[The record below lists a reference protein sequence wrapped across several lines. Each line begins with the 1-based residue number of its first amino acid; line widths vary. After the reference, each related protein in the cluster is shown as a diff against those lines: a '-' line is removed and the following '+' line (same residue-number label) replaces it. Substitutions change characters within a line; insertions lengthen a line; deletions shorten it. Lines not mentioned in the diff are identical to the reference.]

1 MTVRLIGLCSPA
13 MGSGKTTC
21 ADMLVRSHQFVRV
34 AFATPLKSMAT
45 ALLTSGGMSPD
56 QARDHIYGDR
66 KEDHIELLGMTARR
80 LQQLLGTEFARHH
93 IRDTIWVDIAI
104 AHAKTLMTAGYSVV
118 IDDMRFP
125 NEYDAIIAA
134 GGDCIR
140 VVRPDAT
147 VTSAHASEG
156 QLDGVHMP
164 EIWNTGSL
172 FDLHQATLQ
181 RVFA

>member
-45 ALLTSGGMSPD
+45 ALLTSTGMSEED
-56 QARDHIYGDR
+56 ARDHIYGSR
-66 KEDHIELLGMTARR
+66 KEAHVDVLGMTPRR
-80 LQQLLGTEFARHH
+80 LMQLLGTEWGRLQ
-93 IRDTIWVDIAI
+93 IRDSIWVDIAI
-104 AHAKTLMTAGYSVV
+104 TRANTLMSVGHSVV

-164 EIWNTGSL
+164 EIWNVGSL